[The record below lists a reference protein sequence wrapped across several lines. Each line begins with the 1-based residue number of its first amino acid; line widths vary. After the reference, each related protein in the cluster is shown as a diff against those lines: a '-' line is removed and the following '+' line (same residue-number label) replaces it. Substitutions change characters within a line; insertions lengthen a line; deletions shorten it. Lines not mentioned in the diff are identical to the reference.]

1 MSTKNPTTATAII
14 EKTVD
19 NLRIDAAYMRMT
31 SRDQTNAED
40 AQALAFAALKVRR
53 LSDALER
60 LKRAFERKGTAAG
73 LVR

>member
-1 MSTKNPTTATAII
+1 MSTTNPTTTTAII

-40 AQALAFAALKVRR
+40 AQALASAALKVRR

-60 LKRAFERKGTAAG
+60 LKRAFERKETTAG
-73 LVR
+73 LGL